1 MFHWMLVASQAI
13 KSVLRVANFFS
24 NKKRRTFSRSLYAH
38 ISLQVKHLTQVCEG
52 EKQSQF
58 LSNTLPLWF
67 WWRMRLVV
75 HFRDKILSFVL
86 WNIMFQKSLFITMS
100 KRICFIF
107 QPIFPHFFQYIGRPK
122 GPDTHIVASS
132 DSISYLIYRVFR
144 WYILTFFCYCTE
156 WDLWCIFV
164 TSSCLF
170 CVVEHHVSKITFRFS
185 TNVPTVFPE

>member
-75 HFRDKILSFVL
+75 HFRDKILSFMCCGTSCFKNHFSSQCQKESASYFNQYSRIFSSILAGQRAQIPISLPPVIASAISSIVFFDDTSWRSSATAQNEICDAFSWRVPVFSVL
-86 WNIMFQKSLFITMS
+86 WNIMFQK
-100 KRICFIF
+100 
-107 QPIFPHFFQYIGRPK
+107 
-122 GPDTHIVASS
+122 
-132 DSISYLIYRVFR
+132 
-144 WYILTFFCYCTE
+144 
-156 WDLWCIFV
+156 
-164 TSSCLF
+164 
-170 CVVEHHVSKITFRFS
+170 
-185 TNVPTVFPE
+185 